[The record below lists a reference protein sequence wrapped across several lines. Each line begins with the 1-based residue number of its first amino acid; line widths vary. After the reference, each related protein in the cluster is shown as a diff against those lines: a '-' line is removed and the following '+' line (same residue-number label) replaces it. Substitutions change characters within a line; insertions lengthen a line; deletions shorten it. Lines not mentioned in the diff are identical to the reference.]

1 MNVNPNK
8 RLPIIAYS
16 TRLDAMLI
24 IDHKKSTDVR
34 WYGAPISYLRY
45 VKRRLNDYNN
55 AEYSHRTVE
64 IKLPEIDMTRY
75 TSPSIMD
82 NK

>member
-45 VKRRLNDYNN
+45 VKRRLNDYNKGWYVKSYHDKSN
-55 AEYSHRTVE
+55 FDRLIYN
-64 IKLPEIDMTRY
+64 IKELD
-75 TSPSIMD
+75 SQ
-82 NK
+82 NL